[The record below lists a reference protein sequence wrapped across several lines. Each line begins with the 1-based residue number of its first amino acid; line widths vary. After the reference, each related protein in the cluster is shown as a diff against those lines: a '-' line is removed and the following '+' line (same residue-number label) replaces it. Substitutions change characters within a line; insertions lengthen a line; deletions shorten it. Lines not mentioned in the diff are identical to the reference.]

1 MTTAGWLMMLI
12 TFGVVIS
19 VNIFCITRLLK
30 R

>member
-1 MTTAGWLMMLI
+1 VTTGGWVMMLV

-19 VNIFCITRLLK
+19 VNLFCVVRLLK